1 MKKILFSLLLITLL
15 FTCIIVEQKEIVAYE
30 PVLSGKFD
38 SGERIYT
45 NFDQDE
51 NEEIDDKYHYNRFW
65 VNYKQKLTT
74 SEYYY
79 LKFQYYKKDYYFSD
93 TYNNI
98 GLDFW
103 GNYTYKLNDKTRNR
117 LKINIKDKNY
127 FSNQE
132 KSYKALRIDYEMD
145 YDYDQKNDY
154 GLILQRQWNDF
165 SNDYSKNY
173 FRDKIKIE
181 WDYDY
186 SDRFQI
192 ESSFQYERQ
201 IYNFPSES
209 SNKYGTQLSISFDYE
224 L

>member
-1 MKKILFSLLLITLL
+1 MRKILFSLLWLILL
-15 FTCIIVEQKEIVAYE
+15 FSCILSINKVVVAYE
-30 PVLSGKFD
+30 PVISGNFD
-38 SGERIYT
+38 SGQRIYT

-51 NEEIDDKYHYNRFW
+51 NEELDDKYHYNRLW
-65 VNYKQKLTT
+65 LKYKQKLTT
-74 SEYYY
+74 AEYYY
-79 LKFQYYKKDYYFSD
+79 FKFQYYKKDYHFSD

-103 GNYTYKLNDKTRNR
+103 GNYTYKINDKTRYR
-117 LKINIKDKNY
+117 WKINIKDKDY
-127 FSNQE
+127 FSNKE
-132 KSYKALRIDYEMD
+132 KSYKSLRINYELD
-145 YDYDQKNDY
+145 YDYDRKNDY

-173 FRDKIKIE
+173 FRDKIKLE

-192 ESSFQYERQ
+192 ESSLQYERQ
-201 IYNFPSES
+201 IYNLPSES
-209 SNKYGTQLSISFDYE
+209 NNKYGKQISIGFDYE

>member
-1 MKKILFSLLLITLL
+1 MKKVIFSLLCVILL
-15 FTCIIVEQKEIVAYE
+15 FSCSLSGEQAKAAYE

-45 NFDQDE
+45 NFDQED
-51 NEEIDDKYHYNRFW
+51 NEELDDKYYYNRLW
-65 VNYKQKLTT
+65 LKYKQKLTT

-79 LKFQYYKKDYYFSD
+79 FKFQYYEKDYYFSD

-103 GNYTYKLNDKTRNR
+103 GNYTYELNDKTRNR
-117 LKINIKDKNY
+117 WKINIKDKDY
-127 FSNQE
+127 FDNQD
-132 KSYKALRIDYEMD
+132 KSYKALKIDYEID

-154 GLILQRQWNDF
+154 GLVLQRQWNDF
-165 SNDYSKNY
+165 FNDNSKNY
-173 FRDKIKIE
+173 FRDKIKLE

-186 SDRFQI
+186 SDRLEI

-201 IYNFPSES
+201 IYNPPSDS
-209 SNKYGTQLSISFDYE
+209 SNKYGKQLSIGFDYE